1 MKTRKI
7 PMRTCIISKEKL
19 PKQEL
24 IRIVKNN
31 ENIVSVDLTGKANGH
46 GAYIKKDLEILEK
59 AIKTKLLD
67 KYLEITIPDSIYEEL
82 RNIINSK

>member
-1 MKTRKI
+1 MKIRKV
-7 PMRTCIISKEKL
+7 PLRTCLVSREKL

-24 IRIVKNN
+24 IRIVKDNN
-31 ENIVSVDLTGKANGH
+31 NNVFIDLTGKQNGH
-46 GAYIKKDLEILEK
+46 GAYLKKDISILDK
-59 AIKTKLLD
+59 AQKSKALD